1 MDIPAIIG
9 VTGGILIVLVPVAG
23 LTARFA
29 LKPVID
35 AFARNLQGRHSNE
48 AVQLVERR
56 LALLEQELTAL
67 RTDLQQVGDAKE
79 FYRKLA
85 EPAAAAPQ
93 QLGSPA
99 S

>member
-9 VTGGILIVLVPVAG
+9 VTGGILIVLIPIAG
-23 LTARFA
+23 FTARFA
-29 LKPVID
+29 LKPVIE
-35 AFARNLQGRHSNE
+35 AFARNLQGKHGNE

-56 LALLEQELTAL
+56 LALLEQEMTQM
-67 RTDLQQVGDAKE
+67 RSELQQVGDAKE

-85 EPAAAAPQ
+85 DPSVAER
-93 QLGSPA
+93 S